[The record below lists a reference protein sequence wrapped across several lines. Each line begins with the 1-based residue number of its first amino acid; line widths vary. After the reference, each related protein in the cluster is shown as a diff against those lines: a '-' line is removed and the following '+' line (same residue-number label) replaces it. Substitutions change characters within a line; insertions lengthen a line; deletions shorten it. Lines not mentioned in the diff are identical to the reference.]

1 LNTIVWRPRRC
12 DASVLALPPVLR
24 PSATVLRLR
33 IMRAERCAMLG
44 ATCIQLLACASAD
57 SVVIDAQA
65 TVLPWEPGGFTHEMM
80 QNVSATRAL
89 IVRMP
94 FLEELV
100 AGTLPTDTFAFYLTQ
115 DSLYLRQ
122 YSRVL
127 ANLAS
132 RAPTAEIMQNMAR
145 ASDMT
150 LIVEG
155 ALHEGFL
162 SKWSSATPDER
173 RATEQSPT
181 CAAYTDWMQARV
193 AFAPYEVG
201 YAAAIPCYTIYAE
214 VGRYILSLV
223 KSAAQGSGAAASHDM
238 ARHPY
243 KEWIETY
250 GGAAFEAAT
259 QRATTHLDELAS
271 RASVEVRAEMR
282 EAFRQGARFEW
293 QFWDS
298 AYRRE
303 QWPIAL

>member
-1 LNTIVWRPRRC
+1 
-12 DASVLALPPVLR
+12 
-24 PSATVLRLR
+24 
-33 IMRAERCAMLG
+33 MLG
-44 ATCIQLLACASAD
+44 ATCLQLACASAD
-57 SVVIDAQA
+57 TVVIDAQA
-65 TVLPWEPGGFTHEMM
+65 TVLPWQPAGFTHEMM

-132 RAPTAEIMQNMAR
+132 RAPTAEITQNMAR

-162 SKWSSATPDER
+162 SKWSSATPDE
-173 RATEQSPT
+173 TELSPT
-181 CAAYTDWMQARV
+181 CAAYTDWLQARV

-201 YAAAIPCYTIYAE
+201 YAAAMPCEDFAE
-214 VGRYILSLV
+214 VFHHYLRHKGRLPVRLAAKKPIV
-223 KSAAQGSGAAASHDM
+223 KKWAFIDRMAQRIAAG
-238 ARHPY
+238 
-243 KEWIETY
+243 K
-250 GGAAFEAAT
+250 
-259 QRATTHLDELAS
+259 
-271 RASVEVRAEMR
+271 
-282 EAFRQGARFEW
+282 FRF
-293 QFWDS
+293 
-298 AYRRE
+298 
-303 QWPIAL
+303 